1 MEFWWKSDNIII
13 IIKVNNNSKYYYRV
27 DDMSILGVLIY
38 VVFIS
43 LWVDVIMIFMFQE
56 RTLKFREILSN
67 MLKII
72 WLVGIGV
79 VI

>member
-72 WLVGIGV
+72 WLVAIGV